1 MVMDMHHQNE
11 GEVELSISWRLQGGA
26 HDLEFR
32 TDSLMQRSCRQSTVP
47 QNKVIYWSKD
57 L

>member
-1 MVMDMHHQNE
+1 MHHQNKGE
-11 GEVELSISWRLQGGA
+11 GELSISWRLQGGA

-32 TDSLMQRSCRQSTVP
+32 TDSLMQRTCPQCTVP
-47 QNKVIYWSKD
+47 QNKVIYWIKD

>member
-1 MVMDMHHQNE
+1 MDMLHQNE
-11 GEVELSISWRLQGGA
+11 GEGELSISWRLQEGA

-32 TDSLMQRSCRQSTVP
+32 TDSLMQMTCRQSTVP
-47 QNKVIYWSKD
+47 QNKVIYWIKD